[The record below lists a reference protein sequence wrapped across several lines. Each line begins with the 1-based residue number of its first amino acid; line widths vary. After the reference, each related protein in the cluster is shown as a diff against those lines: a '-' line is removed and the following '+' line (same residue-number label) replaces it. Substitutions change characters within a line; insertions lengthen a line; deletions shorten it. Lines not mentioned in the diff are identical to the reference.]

1 MNLDTNN
8 FSLFCKTISRL
19 RAKDGCPWD
28 RKQDVRSLK
37 KYVQEECNELLEAM
51 ENDDHD
57 HLCEE
62 MGDMLFLLVLL
73 SEISSEAGHFHIN
86 DVITG
91 INDKMIRRH
100 PHVFSDVTVGS
111 DKELKE
117 QWEKI
122 KSLEKGKKTN

>member
-28 RKQDVRSLK
+28 RKQDVKSLK
-37 KYVQEECNELLEAM
+37 KYVQEECDELLEAM
-51 ENDDHD
+51 EKDDPD

-73 SEISSEAGHFHIN
+73 SEISSEAGHFTVH

-100 PHVFSDVTVGS
+100 PHVFSNVVVGS

-122 KSLEKGKKTN
+122 KSLENGKKTN

>member
-1 MNLDTNN
+1 MKYDAIVIGSGAGGLSAALKLARCD
-8 FSLFCKTISRL
+8 FSVL
-19 RAKDGCPWD
+19 
-28 RKQDVRSLK
+28 
-37 KYVQEECNELLEAM
+37 LLEAM
-51 ENDDHD
+51 ENDDPD

-73 SEISSEAGHFHIN
+73 SEISSEAGHFRID

-100 PHVFSDVTVGS
+100 PHVFSDVIVGS

-122 KSLEKGKKTN
+122 KSLEKGTKTN